1 MSRRTVVGS
10 RVTSWPS
17 TEPDPLVGW
26 SRVVRMRT
34 MVDLPAPLG
43 PRKP

>member
-1 MSRRTVVGS
+1 MRRRTVVGS
-10 RVTSWPS
+10 LTTSWPS
-17 TEPDPLVGW
+17 TAPDPLVGW

>member
-1 MSRRTVVGS
+1 MRRRTVVGS
-10 RVTSWPS
+10 LTTSWPS
-17 TEPDPLVGW
+17 TVPDPLVGW